1 MSKEKSKEK
10 KSVSGKAF
18 DWELLKRI
26 FTYTKPYRPKFYR
39 AVFVTICLTALAISR
54 PLIIR
59 YTADH
64 AIKFNDLNLLTKCA
78 IALLSVILIEAA
90 LQFSNIYLTYF
101 LGQQIIKDMR
111 NQLYKHVIRLRTQYF
126 DKTPVGMIVTRTVSD
141 IESLSNVFSEGF
153 IVILGD
159 LFTILVFMIIMLV
172 VNWKLALVSMSTIPI
187 LILATNVFK
196 NGIKKTFQDV
206 RNQVAKLNTFV
217 QEHITGMKI
226 VQVFN
231 REEQEYKKFET
242 INKDHRDANIRSI
255 FYYSVFF
262 PVVEMLT
269 SISLALLVYVG
280 GLSVMNK
287 DIDLGNLLFFTM
299 LINMLFRPIRFL
311 ADRLNT
317 LQMGMVAA
325 ERVFKVLDTK
335 EAISNTTQIKS
346 HVFKGHIEFRNV
358 WFAYNDENWI
368 LKGISFEVQAGEK
381 LAIVGSTGS
390 GKSTIINLIGRYY
403 EFQKGDILIDGID
416 IRAFDIDALRS
427 SIGMVLQDVFLFSDT
442 IYNNIT
448 LFDEKIT
455 LSKVQAAARIIHADR
470 FIDALE
476 GKYEYNVK
484 ERGVTLSVG
493 QRQLISF
500 IRAYVHKPSIF
511 ILDEATSSI
520 DTESEFLIQQ
530 ATEIVSKGRTSIII
544 AHRLATIRNAEKVLV
559 MEHGKVV
566 EFGSP
571 DDLLEIEDGKYKKLF
586 SLQYAD
592 N

>member
-1 MSKEKSKEK
+1 MSQVK
-10 KSVSGKAF
+10 KSVSGKVF
-18 DWELLKRI
+18 DWELLSRI

-59 YTADH
+59 YTADY
-64 AIKFNDLNLLTKCA
+64 AIKFNDLDLLIKCSL
-78 IALLSVILIEAA
+78 ALLSIIVVEAL

-111 NQLYKHVIRLRTQYF
+111 NQLYKHILRLRTQYF

-141 IESLSNVFSEGF
+141 IESLSSVFSEGF

-159 LFTILVFMIIMLV
+159 LFTILVFMIIMLIV
-172 VNWKLALVSMSTIPI
+172 DWKLALVSMSTIPL
-187 LILATNVFK
+187 LIVATNIFK

-206 RNQVAKLNTFV
+206 RNQIARLNTFV

-231 REEQEYKKFET
+231 REEQEYKKFEA
-242 INKDHRDANIRSI
+242 INSAHRDANIRSI

-269 SISLALLVYVG
+269 SVSLALLVFVG
-280 GLSVMNK
+280 GMKFMQQS
-287 DIDLGNLLFFTM
+287 IDLGNLLFFTM

-335 EAISNTTQIKS
+335 DIIENNAKIKNYTY
-346 HVFKGHIEFRNV
+346 KGHIQFKDV
-358 WFAYNDENWI
+358 WFAYNDEHWI
-368 LKGISFEVQAGEK
+368 LKGVSFEVKEGEK

-390 GKSTIINLIGRYY
+390 GKSTIINLLGRYY
-403 EFQKGDILIDGID
+403 EFQKGQILIDGID
-416 IRAFDIDALRS
+416 IRDFDIDELRR
-427 SIGMVLQDVFLFSDT
+427 SIGMVLQDVFLFSDS

-448 LFDEKIT
+448 MYNETIT
-455 LSKVQAAARIIHADR
+455 LSKVQAAARIIHADK
-470 FIDALE
+470 FIEALD
-476 GKYEYNVK
+476 GQYDFNVK

-511 ILDEATSSI
+511 VLDEATSSI

-530 ATEIVSKGRTSIII
+530 ATDIISKGRTSIII
-544 AHRLATIRNAEKVLV
+544 AHRLATIRNAEKVMVL
-559 MEHGKVV
+559 EHGKVV

-571 DDLLEIEDGKYKKLF
+571 DDLLEIENGKYKKLF
-586 SLQYAD
+586 SLQYAE
-592 N
+592 